1 MNGTSIIPVIIQLN
15 VSSEVKI
22 HETITIQV
30 RITVGAITKGN
41 VTFYINGE
49 AIGTSK
55 IVSKRASINY
65 TVTGQEGDKL
75 YIEAIVI
82 DEANKNVPT
91 KYLRF
96 INPTIIKLDSNIIL
110 PNVVSENGKTTFTAL
125 IRDEEGNIQTT
136 GKVAFKL
143 NGKTYGVVNIENG
156 IAQLTVDSSKLSA
169 KNYTI
174 TAVYGGN
181 TMTEKSTQN
190 ATLTITKS
198 TPKIQMPTTTK
209 RTNNTQITINLTDE
223 NGNKIN
229 SNQKVC
235 IKFNGCTIINTKAE
249 NGTVKVNLDL
259 TQYRN
264 SQYDFTVVCGENSLY
279 NTSRLTSTLIIE

>member
-1 MNGTSIIPVIIQLN
+1 M
-15 VSSEVKI
+15 
-22 HETITIQV
+22 
-30 RITVGAITKGN
+30 
-41 VTFYINGE
+41 
-49 AIGTSK
+49 
-55 IVSKRASINY
+55 
-65 TVTGQEGDKL
+65 
-75 YIEAIVI
+75 
-82 DEANKNVPT
+82 
-91 KYLRF
+91 
-96 INPTIIKLDSNIIL
+96 
-110 PNVVSENGKTTFTAL
+110 
-125 IRDEEGNIQTT
+125 
-136 GKVAFKL
+136 
-143 NGKTYGVVNIENG
+143 VNIENG